1 MSRSLYK
8 GVYLNSEIKQYLM
21 CNTGETLRELQTR
34 DRSSTIV
41 PQLVGK
47 KISVYNGKE
56 YHNIQILVDMVGHKF
71 GEFVGTRKRAV
82 YKKKAAK
89 KKSK

>member
-8 GVYLNSEIKQYLM
+8 GVYVNDTIKQYLM
-21 CNTGETLRELQTR
+21 CNSGEHLRELQTR
-34 DRSSTIV
+34 DRSSTIL

-47 KISVYNGKE
+47 QISVYNGKE
-56 YHNIQILVDMVGHKF
+56 YHKIQISSSMVGHKF
-71 GEFVGTRKRAV
+71 GEFVSTRKRAV
-82 YKKKAAK
+82 YKKKAVK